1 MLKRYLKRIDTE
13 SQENLTYIQE
23 RGLVMKR
30 TCLVIVALVLF
41 LTSGLPAEATDEI
54 KIGYIATMSG
64 PAASLGIDILDGF
77 KLGIKHSDDKLGGL
91 PVNLLVGD
99 DQLKPGTGVQV
110 ATRMIEK
117 EKVDFVT
124 GIVFSN
130 VMMAV
135 ARPITEAGI
144 FLISANAGP
153 SPLAGE
159 QCIKDLFT
167 VSWQNDQ
174 THEAMGKAIQDMGVK
189 KLYLMAPNYR
199 AGKDALAG
207 VKRFYKGQVV
217 GEVYT
222 KINQPDYAA
231 ELAQLRAARPDGVF
245 VFYPGGM
252 GINFVK
258 QYAQAGLK
266 EEIPLYTTAF
276 TTAQMVLPAM
286 GDAAL
291 GLLNS
296 SFWSHDLDNPVNKK
310 FVADF
315 KAVYNRLPSL
325 FAAQGYDAALLIDS
339 AVRSVDGNLK
349 ARDALRAALR
359 KADFKS
365 VRGDFK
371 FNQNQFPIQNF
382 YIRKVV
388 KNDNGM
394 LTTVIESTAF
404 TKHADAYQSKC
415 PMNW

>member
-1 MLKRYLKRIDTE
+1 MIKRFV
-13 SQENLTYIQE
+13 
-23 RGLVMKR
+23 GLVFALL
-30 TCLVIVALVLF
+30 LVFGTQVY
-41 LTSGLPAEATDEI
+41 GAEQV

-64 PAASLGIDILDGF
+64 PTASLGTDILDGF
-77 KLGIKHSDDKLGGL
+77 KLGIEHCGGKLGGL
-91 PVNLLVGD
+91 PVNLVIGD
-99 DQLKPGTGVQV
+99 DQLKPDVGVQV
-110 ATRMIEK
+110 ANRMIEK
-117 EKVDFVT
+117 DKVDIVT

-135 ARPITEAGI
+135 AKPITDAGV

-153 SPLAGE
+153 SPLAGKG
-159 QCIKDLFT
+159 CLPDFFA

-174 THEAMGKAIQDMGVK
+174 THEAMGKYLQDQGVK
-189 KLYLMAPNYR
+189 SLYLMAPNYQ
-199 AGKDALAG
+199 AGKDGLAG
-207 VKRFYKGQVV
+207 VKRYFKGNIV

-231 ELAQLRAARPDGVF
+231 ELAQLRAAKPEAVF

-252 GINFVK
+252 GINFIK

-276 TTAQMVLPAM
+276 TLDQSVLQAM

-296 SFWSHDLDNPVNKK
+296 SFWSPDLKNPVNEK
-310 FVADF
+310 FVNDF
-315 KAVYNRLPSL
+315 NAAYNRLPSL

-339 AVRSVDGNLK
+339 AISAVGGDLSNKDE
-349 ARDALRAALR
+349 LREAFK

-365 VRGDFK
+365 VRGSFR
-371 FNQNQFPIQNF
+371 FNNNHFPIQDF

-388 KNDNGM
+388 KNADGV
-394 LTTVIESTAF
+394 LTNEVVGVGFKDHS
-404 TKHADAYQSKC
+404 DAYSDQCEMK
-415 PMNW
+415 

>member
-1 MLKRYLKRIDTE
+1 MRKGILGWVLA
-13 SQENLTYIQE
+13 
-23 RGLVMKR
+23 V
-30 TCLVIVALVLF
+30 CLLF
-41 LTSGLPAEATDEI
+41 AVSVPAADEI
-54 KIGYIATMSG
+54 KIGYMATMSG

-77 KLGIKHSDDKLGGL
+77 KLGMAHKGGKLGGL
-91 PVNLLVGD
+91 PVELIVGD
-99 DQLKPGTGVQV
+99 DQLKPGIGVQV
-110 ATRMIEK
+110 ANRFIEK

-135 ARPITEAGI
+135 AKPITDAGI

-153 SPLAGE
+153 SPLAGAR
-159 QCIKDLFT
+159 CLPDLFT

-174 THEAMGKAIQDMGVK
+174 THEAMGKYLQDEGVK
-189 KLYLMAPNYR
+189 RLYLMAPNYQ
-199 AGKDALAG
+199 AGKDGLAG
-207 VKRFYKGQVV
+207 VKRYFKGEIVA
-217 GEVYT
+217 EVYT

-231 ELAQLRAARPDGVF
+231 ELAQLRAAKPDGVF

-258 QYAQAGLK
+258 QYAQSGLK

-276 TTAQMVLPAM
+276 TIAQMVLPAM

-296 SFWSHDLDNPVNKK
+296 SFWGPDLDTPVNRK

-315 KAVYNRLPSL
+315 RKEYGRLPSL

-339 AVRSVDGNLK
+339 AGGAVGGDLSDK
-349 ARDALRAALR
+349 DALRKVLR
-359 KADFKS
+359 KAEFDS

-371 FNQNQFPIQNF
+371 FNHNHFPIQDF
-382 YIRKVV
+382 YIRKVI
-388 KNDNGM
+388 KNSEGM
-394 LTTVIESTAF
+394 LTTKIIGTAF
-404 TKHADAYQSKC
+404 EDHADAYHSECGMQ
-415 PMNW
+415 W

>member
-1 MLKRYLKRIDTE
+1 MIKRFV
-13 SQENLTYIQE
+13 
-23 RGLVMKR
+23 GLVFALL
-30 TCLVIVALVLF
+30 LVFGTQVY
-41 LTSGLPAEATDEI
+41 GAEQV

-64 PAASLGIDILDGF
+64 PTASLGTDILDGF
-77 KLGIKHSDDKLGGL
+77 KLGIEHCGGKLGGL
-91 PVNLLVGD
+91 PVDLVIGD
-99 DQLKPGTGVQV
+99 DQLKPDVGVQV
-110 ATRMIEK
+110 ANRMIEK
-117 EKVDFVT
+117 DKVDIVT

-135 ARPITEAGI
+135 AKPITDAGV

-153 SPLAGE
+153 SPLAGKG
-159 QCIKDLFT
+159 CLPDFFA

-174 THEAMGKAIQDMGVK
+174 THEAMGKYLQDQGVK
-189 KLYLMAPNYR
+189 SLYLMAPNYQ
-199 AGKDALAG
+199 AGKDGLAG
-207 VKRFYKGQVV
+207 VKRYFKGDIV

-231 ELAQLRAARPDGVF
+231 ELAQLRAAKPEAVF

-252 GINFVK
+252 GINFIK

-276 TTAQMVLPAM
+276 TLDQSVLQAM

-296 SFWSHDLDNPVNKK
+296 SFWSPDLKNPVNEK
-310 FVADF
+310 FVNDF
-315 KAVYNRLPSL
+315 KAAYNRLPSL

-339 AVRSVDGNLK
+339 AISAVGGDLSNKDE
-349 ARDALRAALR
+349 LREAFK

-365 VRGDFK
+365 VRGSFR
-371 FNQNQFPIQNF
+371 FNNNHFPIQDF

-388 KNDNGM
+388 KNADGV
-394 LTTVIESTAF
+394 LTNEVVGVGFKDHS
-404 TKHADAYQSKC
+404 DAYSDQCQMK
-415 PMNW
+415 

>member
-1 MLKRYLKRIDTE
+1 MIALLAALLISGNT
-13 SQENLTYIQE
+13 
-23 RGLVMKR
+23 
-30 TCLVIVALVLF
+30 VAQ
-41 LTSGLPAEATDEI
+41 AADEI

-77 KLGIKHSDDKLGGL
+77 KLGIAHCQDKLGGL
-91 PVNLLVGD
+91 PVNLVVGD
-99 DQLKPGTGVQV
+99 DQLKPGIGVQV

-135 ARPITEAGI
+135 AKPITDAGI

-153 SPLAGE
+153 SPLAGA
-159 QCIKDLFT
+159 QCLENLFT

-207 VKRFYKGQVV
+207 VKRYFKGQIV

-231 ELAQLRAARPDGVF
+231 ELAQLRAAKPEGVF

-266 EEIPLYTTAF
+266 TEIQLFTTAF

-291 GLLNS
+291 GVLNS
-296 SFWSHDLDNPVNKK
+296 SFWSHDLDNPVNKR
-310 FVADF
+310 FVAEF
-315 KAVYNRLPSL
+315 KATYGRLPSL

-339 AVRSVDGNLK
+339 AVRSVDGNLEAK
-349 ARDALRAALR
+349 DALREALR
-359 KADFKS
+359 KADFES
-365 VRGDFK
+365 VRGQFR

-388 KNDNGM
+388 KDADGT
-394 LTTVIESTAF
+394 LTTKIEGVAF
-404 TKHADAYQSKC
+404 KDHADAYQPEC
-415 PMNW
+415 PMKW